1 MEGFVGGAVAEAA
14 SRRRIEHRGHA
25 LELVVG
31 ELGQVAIA
39 GQEAADTAVRV
50 FDGTFL
56 PGAVRVTEEGLGAGG
71 SREDGIGGELG
82 ATVEGDA
89 PTASFRQPLRG
100 SAARPRGA
108 KRAASGRDYQLSQ

>member
-1 MEGFVGGAVAEAA
+1 MTLAVSRRSATGSADILSGSGEGGELVLEGFVRGAVAEA
-14 SRRRIEHRGHA
+14 SPRRSIQRGGHA
-25 LELVVG
+25 LELVLG

-39 GQEAADTAVRV
+39 GQEAADATVRV

-82 ATVEGDA
+82 AN
-89 PTASFRQPLRG
+89 
-100 SAARPRGA
+100 
-108 KRAASGRDYQLSQ
+108 GRR